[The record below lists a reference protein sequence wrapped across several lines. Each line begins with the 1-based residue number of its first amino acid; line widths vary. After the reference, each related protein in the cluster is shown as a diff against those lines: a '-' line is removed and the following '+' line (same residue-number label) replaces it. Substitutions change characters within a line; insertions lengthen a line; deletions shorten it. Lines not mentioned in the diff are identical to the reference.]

1 VFCQLY
7 LEALHCIMDI
17 KHPLLVVAL
26 CVMSKQHVVL
36 MLMAAQE
43 SGVVKTAAG
52 TVGFCS

>member
-1 VFCQLY
+1 
-7 LEALHCIMDI
+7 MDI